1 MQELRE
7 RYRRE
12 PWGSKAKNRTD
23 FYIIEMLRRICRST
37 GWKDLKYEDVECMN
51 QSSTIEYR
59 DDICD
64 LMQDVDAKPWDIAPG
79 SSKDMS
85 ANSVQESLDKMAEKF
100 GK

>member
-23 FYIIEMLRRICRST
+23 FYIIEMLRRICKST
-37 GWKDLKYEDVECMN
+37 GWKDLKHEDIIGMN
-51 QSSTIEYR
+51 MSGTIEYK
-59 DDICD
+59 DDVCD
-64 LMQDVDAKPWDIAPG
+64 LLQDINAKPWDIAAG

-85 ANSVQESLDKMAEKF
+85 THSVQKSLDNMSDRFSK
-100 GK
+100 